1 MRDESFIIKD
11 LDSFINSS
19 RRLVFDHFG
28 SPETSQIDI
37 LSELNA
43 EDQKELDEV
52 LSYTEALS
60 IVQSFI
66 KKQQHKKTS
75 EIRYIVTDK
84 SYLSII
90 HALND
95 RLVSNL
101 LNNLVN
107 KGLIETAFDEE
118 SNDFIFWVKDEH
130 KQDIKKNSQPP
141 ETD

>member
-11 LDSFINSS
+11 LDSFINAS
-19 RRLVFDHFG
+19 RRFVFDHFG
-28 SPETSQIDI
+28 SPEASQIDI
-37 LSELNA
+37 LSELNE
-43 EDQKELDEV
+43 EDQKELDEM
-52 LSYTEALS
+52 LSYDEALS

-66 KKQQHKKTS
+66 KKQHNKKTS